1 MIYTKYILFSLLL
14 VCPSVLSAQ
23 GITRRIHQIDEV
35 TVWGKRPMK
44 EIGVQKTKFD
54 SLALKENIALS
65 MADILTF
72 NSSVF
77 VKSYGRATLST
88 VAFRG
93 TSPSHTQVTWNGMRI
108 NNPMLGMTDFSTIP
122 SYFIDQASLLHGTSS
137 VNETGGGLGGL
148 VKLGTTPQVGEG
160 FHAQYVQ
167 GIGSFRTFD
176 EFARFTYGSDRWQV
190 STRAVYSSSP
200 NDYKYTNHDKK
211 INIYDEE
218 KNIIGQYHP
227 KERNRSGSFKDL
239 HLLQEVYYN
248 TLKGD
253 RFGLNAWY
261 INSNRELPMLT
272 TDYGDETAFENRQR
286 EQTFRGVLSWDH
298 IDQASLLHGTSSV
311 NETGGGLGGLVKLG
325 TTPQVG
331 EGFHAQYVQGIGSF
345 RTFDE
350 FARFTYGS
358 DRWQVSTRAV
368 YSSSPND
375 YKYTNHDKKINIYDE
390 EKNIIGQYHPKERN
404 RSGSFKDLHLLQEVY
419 YNTLKGDRFGLNA
432 WYINSNRELPMLT
445 TDYGDET
452 AFENRQRE
460 QTFRG
465 VLSWD
470 HIKEKW
476 KVGVKGGYIHTWMAY
491 DYRREVA
498 PDNWASMT
506 RSRSKINTF
515 YGQAEAE
522 YSPGRKWFFTSNV
535 SVYQH
540 LVRSEDKNII
550 LQDGN
555 KAVVGYDKGRV
566 ELSGSVSAKWQPV
579 EPLGLSL
586 VLREE
591 MSGDKWAPL
600 IPAFFIDG
608 LISRKGN
615 VMVKA
620 SVSRNYRFP
629 TLNDLY
635 FLPGGNPDLKNEHGF
650 SYDAGVS
657 FDVGKKGVYKLGG
670 SASWFD
676 SYIDDWIIW
685 LPTTKGFFSPRN
697 VKKVHA
703 YGVEVKA
710 NLAVQPAK
718 DWLIDLNGSYSWT
731 PSINEGEKMSPAD
744 QSVGKQLPYVPEH
757 SASLTGRLS
766 WRTWA
771 FLYKWAYY
779 SERFTMSSNDYTLT
793 GHLPRYF
800 MSNIS
805 LEKMLSFKPL
815 DVQLKLAV
823 NNLFNEDYL
832 SVLSRP
838 MPGINFE
845 FFIGITPKFG
855 KSRK

>member
-1 MIYTKYILFSLLL
+1 
-14 VCPSVLSAQ
+14 
-23 GITRRIHQIDEV
+23 
-35 TVWGKRPMK
+35 
-44 EIGVQKTKFD
+44 
-54 SLALKENIALS
+54 
-65 MADILTF
+65 
-72 NSSVF
+72 
-77 VKSYGRATLST
+77 
-88 VAFRG
+88 
-93 TSPSHTQVTWNGMRI
+93 
-108 NNPMLGMTDFSTIP
+108 
-122 SYFIDQASLLHGTSS
+122 
-137 VNETGGGLGGL
+137 
-148 VKLGTTPQVGEG
+148 
-160 FHAQYVQ
+160 
-167 GIGSFRTFD
+167 
-176 EFARFTYGSDRWQV
+176 
-190 STRAVYSSSP
+190 
-200 NDYKYTNHDKK
+200 
-211 INIYDEE
+211 
-218 KNIIGQYHP
+218 
-227 KERNRSGSFKDL
+227 
-239 HLLQEVYYN
+239 
-248 TLKGD
+248 
-253 RFGLNAWY
+253 
-261 INSNRELPMLT
+261 
-272 TDYGDETAFENRQR
+272 
-286 EQTFRGVLSWDH
+286 
-298 IDQASLLHGTSSV
+298 
-311 NETGGGLGGLVKLG
+311 
-325 TTPQVG
+325 
-331 EGFHAQYVQGIGSF
+331 
-345 RTFDE
+345 
-350 FARFTYGS
+350 
-358 DRWQVSTRAV
+358 
-368 YSSSPND
+368 
-375 YKYTNHDKKINIYDE
+375 
-390 EKNIIGQYHPKERN
+390 
-404 RSGSFKDLHLLQEVY
+404 
-419 YNTLKGDRFGLNA
+419 
-432 WYINSNRELPMLT
+432 MLT

-620 SVSRNYRFP
+620 S
-629 TLNDLY
+629 
-635 FLPGGNPDLKNEHGF
+635 
-650 SYDAGVS
+650 
-657 FDVGKKGVYKLGG
+657 GVYKLGG